1 MFVCSFASVIDIAA
15 LKSGDTS
22 VTPLAAGVADKLRD
36 AVATSMGRSSPQRRR
51 TVGLCW
57 DRSSGCW
64 RTMRRWRRLRWECS
78 WDGWR
83 ARTARRWL
91 LASTHPQLDVP
102 TFNVATVCLSLGAA
116 ADECGAPSPAA
127 LLGLG
132 IPASPP
138 GAATL
143 NQMSRGMYGAPP
155 PLVAPMA
162 NLTTATATTRS
173 PHLAADGAA
182 HGMWRQARL
191 QF

>member
-1 MFVCSFASVIDIAA
+1 MAQVEMGVLMGWLESAYSAEVAA
-15 LKSGDTS
+15 
-22 VTPLAAGVADKLRD
+22 RF
-36 AVATSMGRSSPQRRR
+36 
-51 TVGLCW
+51 
-57 DRSSGCW
+57 
-64 RTMRRWRRLRWECS
+64 
-78 WDGWR
+78 
-83 ARTARRWL
+83 
-91 LASTHPQLDVP
+91 QLDVP
-102 TFNVATVCLSLGAA
+102 TFNVATVCLSLGA

-138 GAATL
+138 GAAAF